1 MYILFYDHQYRHFT
15 CSFIFTCVVH
25 LLMLLSLELL
35 WKQGYHWLTWT
46 SIYCSV
52 SQMSSFCL
60 FVTRA
65 IVTQSRSQD
74 GLSPRRLLSHCSRHS
89 SLLALN
95 YWKYL
100 EWFSPVECIR
110 WHLLTFL
117 CSPQPNHRPRAE
129 SVQPNQHPLAQK
141 SVSTWDWCDC
151 SIIIIDPTQRPLSYS
166 LH

>member
-1 MYILFYDHQYRHFT
+1 MYILFYDHQYRQFT

-35 WKQGYHWLTWT
+35 WKQGYSDSLGHPFIAL
-46 SIYCSV
+46 YHKCPV
-52 SQMSSFCL
+52 FVYLSQEPL
-60 FVTRA
+60 LPL
-65 IVTQSRSQD
+65 SRSQD

-95 YWKYL
+95 YWKCL

>member
-1 MYILFYDHQYRHFT
+1 MYILFYDHQYSHFT

-35 WKQGYHWLTWT
+35 WKQGYKWLTWT

-95 YWKYL
+95 YWKCL